1 MEKSKFSTQTTSTPG
16 SRLRALRRARNINQT
31 ELGELI
37 GCHKNSIGKWENDKM
52 LPETPFL
59 LALTELFHV
68 SADYLLGLSNTRN
81 IARTEPAPPKT
92 VTGKALDTL
101 VQQLAS
107 KDPDLV
113 LLFARPFSDAE
124 LEMLTGAFRSVA
136 AHRAEVAAEVEAARK
151 TVPLD
156 ADPPLGMADGKDHV
170 G

>member
-1 MEKSKFSTQTTSTPG
+1 MRLKS
-16 SRLRALRRARNINQT
+16 LRKGRNINQS

-37 GCHKNSIGKWENDKM
+37 GCHKNSIGKWENDVI

-59 LALTELFHV
+59 LALAELFHV
-68 SADYLLGLSNTRN
+68 STDYLLGLSDVRN
-81 IARTEPAPPKT
+81 VTQKKPEPPAT
-92 VTGKALDTL
+92 ATGRKFDELAHRVAEKFPDAL
-101 VQQLAS
+101 
-107 KDPDLV
+107 

-156 ADPPLGMADGKDHV
+156 ADPPLGLADGKDHV
-170 G
+170 S